1 MKENELA
8 YYTIG
13 RIWKLEVLNTFIH
26 YNIPEKLNNTTH
38 NLCPKHNPLN
48 MYSKTYFSATEVW
61 YAHPSIWIL
70 LLLPY
75 PPSNSQ
81 LQLFSIPTR
90 EEESHVSLDNETI
103 MAVPDLLVA
112 ISNTSWGTLPYEF
125 PPICPDLKAITIVPS
140 LILVTHETEECHV
153 NRGHAKLE
161 SFKVKAEVLTKTMK
175 YLMKIAP
182 KPIRFRQL
190 GVHWKGY
197 TCCWWNVNQNFQ
209 VRVGQLF
216 LLI

>member
-1 MKENELA
+1 
-8 YYTIG
+8 
-13 RIWKLEVLNTFIH
+13 
-26 YNIPEKLNNTTH
+26 
-38 NLCPKHNPLN
+38 

-175 YLMKIAP
+175 YCQHPSGIFNFPGIRLYIAMVECASC
-182 KPIRFRQL
+182 
-190 GVHWKGY
+190 VHVHLVIIPQMG
-197 TCCWWNVNQNFQ
+197 NQERDIPDN
-209 VRVGQLF
+209 RAL
-216 LLI
+216 